1 MNPEAATDRTTTEY
15 FMDEKYGYSY
25 FEVDEDN
32 IVWQTDDYEPVR
44 TNEPGQAVAK
54 GKGIMKERPGS
65 ARGATPAPGTSGP
78 AGQLVSFVPPQTP
91 PKFYIKPEAPPIIG
105 GASGHG
111 RMSTAPFS
119 SRGSQG
125 LTAWYTSQSP
135 NDIDVPIG
143 RWGNLREG
151 LGVEGVGDRSNGLAG
166 SGSGWRYNHSP
177 NNSRPRIASDSQ
189 WKT

>member
-1 MNPEAATDRTTTEY
+1 MK
-15 FMDEKYGYSY
+15 KYGYSY

-32 IVWQTDDYEPVR
+32 IVWQTDDYEPVRGR

-78 AGQLVSFVPPQTP
+78 AGQPVSFVPPQTP

-105 GASGHG
+105 A
-111 RMSTAPFS
+111 
-119 SRGSQG
+119 QG

-143 RWGNLREG
+143 RWVWVWKVLETGRMG
-151 LGVEGVGDRSNGLAG
+151 WQGVDLDGDTII
-166 SGSGWRYNHSP
+166 HP
-177 NNSRPRIASDSQ
+177 TIPDEDCV
-189 WKT
+189 